1 MKAQILH
8 EGSAVVT
15 VKWWRHQG
23 RWWRLSTCST
33 EPRAEKMYLTWC
45 CVKKSD
51 WMWVSGVW
59 NSALGIATDFF
70 MSSSFT
76 HISTLLSVQAS
87 LHHLYF
93 YPHLYLG
100 AQADLRSVVASILE
114 QCVRPVS
121 ELAICEGQSH
131 TLLNYQCFDMTVFFR
146 VLRDKGKTHLQ
157 EHGITLSRM
166 RCVLIKVLLW
176 AVTVCQDNLHSQAML
191 GLVQNRRE
199 RRGDNRY
206 GRA

>member
-33 EPRAEKMYLTWC
+33 EPRVEKMYLTWC

-59 NSALGIATDFF
+59 NSALGIAADFF

-76 HISTLLSVQAS
+76 HISTSLSVQAS
-87 LHHLYF
+87 SHHLYF

-114 QCVRPVS
+114 QRLRRTVAHFIKLPVFWHDS
-121 ELAICEGQSH
+121 LLQGIEGQRKS
-131 TLLNYQCFDMTVFFR
+131 
-146 VLRDKGKTHLQ
+146 KGKTHLQ

-176 AVTVCQDNLHSQAML
+176 AVTVRQDNLHSQAML
-191 GLVQNRRE
+191 GLVRNRRE